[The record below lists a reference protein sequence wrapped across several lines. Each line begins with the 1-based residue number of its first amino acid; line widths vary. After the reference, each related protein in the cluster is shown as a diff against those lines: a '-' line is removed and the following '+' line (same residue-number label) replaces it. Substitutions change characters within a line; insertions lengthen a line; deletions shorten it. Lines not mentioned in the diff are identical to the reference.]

1 MVEKKLSWLSRQA
14 KQIWLM
20 TDITNSIYIY
30 IYNKLKTAETN
41 THYSITIFSPGL
53 ADIKLWARNL
63 YSYSKIHTKTILE
76 SLMTISAD
84 HHVIFL
90 ILENQHPQKLKIEQ
104 LTN

>member
-14 KQIWLM
+14 KQISLM
-20 TDITNSIYIY
+20 TDITNSIY

-41 THYSITIFSPGL
+41 THYSITIFSPDL